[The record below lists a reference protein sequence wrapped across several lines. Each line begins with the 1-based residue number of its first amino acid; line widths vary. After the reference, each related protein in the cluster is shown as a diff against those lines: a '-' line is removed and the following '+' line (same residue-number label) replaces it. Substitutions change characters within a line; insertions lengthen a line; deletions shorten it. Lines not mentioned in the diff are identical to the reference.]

1 MTCIHID
8 NTFVVMK
15 TTIELSDAVLEQTR
29 ELARRNGTTMRRIIE
44 SALRRYIA
52 EQEKKTTCYRYERE
66 SFKGDGV
73 CEGIQEGNWE
83 MIRSMIYERRGG

>member
-1 MTCIHID
+1 
-8 NTFVVMK
+8 MK
-15 TTIELSDAVLEQTR
+15 TTIELSDAVLEQTK
-29 ELARRNGTTMRRIIE
+29 ELARRSRTTMRRIIE
-44 SALRRYIA
+44 SALRQYLD
-52 EQEKKTTCYRYERE
+52 EQEKKTTEYRYESA